1 MKLLSSYRYQ
11 VHDQRMAIVVF
22 YGVMVGMVLLN
33 LLFLPF
39 ANAAD
44 ANLTVTSGGITAVT
58 MVFSFILS
66 LCAFKDSFL
75 LNIQHGISRRS
86 QFLARMGAMATV
98 CGAMAVADEIYTL
111 LISLLSFP
119 FPNSFF
125 ARSLYE
131 ICYCTDVTSV
141 VSSDFTYTV
150 STSGASAVLSIV
162 FSFFVLLAVN
172 AFGYLITA
180 FNYRLGKVG
189 KIILWTGW
197 PCLLIAGSAI
207 LEVNPWLEKMLLS
220 FFVNFSRICLSSL
233 PRLCLTCL
241 GLTAVFSG
249 LTWLVMRR
257 TAVK

>member
-1 MKLLSSYRYQ
+1 
-11 VHDQRMAIVVF
+11 
-22 YGVMVGMVLLN
+22 
-33 LLFLPF
+33 
-39 ANAAD
+39 
-44 ANLTVTSGGITAVT
+44 
-58 MVFSFILS
+58 
-66 LCAFKDSFL
+66 
-75 LNIQHGISRRS
+75 
-86 QFLARMGAMATV
+86 MATV

-125 ARSLYE
+125 AHSLYE

-150 STSGASAVLSIV
+150 STSGTSAVLSIV

-241 GLTAVFSG
+241 ALTAVFSG